1 MKGIIGK
8 EVADSLQ
15 VPLSSLADLLVC
27 SYTFSSLIDSL
38 ISFILKSTSFP
49 AKKQLDKPLSYPFGC
64 HVTSRYVITVKLLQH
79 GNQSDRAKW
88 PPGFLYNRGGGTNAI
103 NQGSGEG
110 ILILRQAFPYL
121 MINSFIL

>member
-64 HVTSRYVITVKLLQH
+64 HVTTSISVCNYSQTPSTRKPKR
-79 GNQSDRAKW
+79 QSQVAAW
-88 PPGFLYNRGGGTNAI
+88 LSI
-103 NQGSGEG
+103 
-110 ILILRQAFPYL
+110 
-121 MINSFIL
+121 